1 MRDHDDFGLTQS
13 KILNVID
20 SNSLERDAGGNTG
33 VHYSSSRSRG
43 AGRRAAVEMKPA
55 VRNRPQSVLFAC
67 TRNVVRS
74 PMAEALG
81 RHIFGKEIYFASAGV
96 KRGQTD
102 GFTIAAMEELGID
115 LTKHRPH
122 TFEDLEDASFDVI
135 VTLSPEAHH
144 KALEFTR
151 TLATDVIYWPTLDPT
166 AVEGSRERILDAY
179 REVRDGLL
187 DRIKK
192 LLDYQPMGNL

>member
-1 MRDHDDFGLTQS
+1 
-13 KILNVID
+13 
-20 SNSLERDAGGNTG
+20 
-33 VHYSSSRSRG
+33 
-43 AGRRAAVEMKPA
+43 
-55 VRNRPQSVLFAC
+55 
-67 TRNVVRS
+67 
-74 PMAEALG
+74 MAEALG
-81 RHIFGKEIYFASAGV
+81 RHIFGKKIYFASAGV

>member
-1 MRDHDDFGLTQS
+1 
-13 KILNVID
+13 
-20 SNSLERDAGGNTG
+20 
-33 VHYSSSRSRG
+33 
-43 AGRRAAVEMKPA
+43 
-55 VRNRPQSVLFAC
+55 
-67 TRNVVRS
+67 
-74 PMAEALG
+74 MAEALG

-102 GFTIAAMEELGID
+102 GFTIVAMEELGID